1 MERKLDNKMK
11 RELSYV
17 ATLND
22 RNISLVSIRKQQAAC
37 DVPELLI
44 IGEKSK
50 TASPVKASSNLQK
63 EEKLLQSYSMGM
75 TEVNTVERQALS
87 NIDST
92 SGCELKPT
100 MKHNFAFDNMGYE
113 ESSEA
118 MPSTPSQEH
127 TVVVNIVGMTCQSC
141 VQSIEGRI
149 SKVKGILR
157 IKVSL
162 EQNNAVIRYL
172 QLEINPEQICQE
184 ILDMGFDAS
193 IAEEKLTTA
202 AADSP
207 SLKEAVVKL
216 RVEGM
221 TCQSCVT
228 NIEGKIRK
236 LHGVAKIKVSLDNK
250 EAIIAYHPYIIQPD
264 DLKRHISDLGYE
276 CTVKSKSAPLKL
288 GAIDL
293 QRLQNA
299 NPRETPASLK
309 SDGLDPLAT
318 EMGSTATVTI
328 QIEGM
333 RCKSCVR
340 NIEGNTSDLPGIKSI
355 KVSLEQKCA
364 VVQYSPDLI
373 TLSALQQA
381 IESLP
386 PGNFKVSLLNGSE
399 VHEAASPSGAFTY
412 NVIRQPPKGT
422 TQSAVIK
429 ISGMTCN
436 SCVQSIEGAISQR
449 QGVQRVAVSLAGST
463 GTIHYDPAVTSGEEL
478 RAAIEDM
485 GFDASVLTDTA
496 TEEHRCQPDA
506 SKAAVQP
513 RAPEPPRQGDA
524 SDALPDNPHPGGSNQ
539 LSGATEEKCVLQ
551 ITGMTCASCVSTIER
566 NLQKEDGIVSVLV
579 ALMAGKAEIKYKP
592 ELVQPLE
599 IAQLIQ
605 NLGFE
610 VTIMENKAETEG
622 QVELLITGMT
632 CASCVHNIESKLMR
646 TNGVLSASVALATS
660 KAHVQFDPEIIGPR
674 DIIKVI
680 KEIGFHAS
688 VAKRA
693 PNAHNLDH
701 KKEIQQ
707 WRKSF
712 LYSLAFGIP
721 VVVIMIYM
729 QIPSGED
736 HGSKVLEQNLIPGLS
751 ILNLLF
757 FILCTFV
764 QFLGGWYFYVQAYKS
779 LRHKTANMDVL
790 IVLATTIAY
799 LYSCVILIVAIIE
812 KAEKSPVTFFDTPP
826 MLFVFIAL
834 GRWLEHIAKGKT
846 SEALAKLMS
855 LQATEATVVT
865 LGPGHSIVKE
875 EQVPVE
881 LVQRGD
887 IIKVVPGGKFPV
899 DGKVIEGSS
908 MADESLITGEPM
920 PVIKKPGSTVIA
932 GSINAYG
939 SLLVNATHV
948 GSDTTLAQ
956 IVKLVEE
963 AQMSKAPIQQL
974 ADKFSGY
981 FVPFIIIV
989 STVTLIVWITIGF
1002 VNFDIIKKYFP
1013 NQTKNISKAE
1023 IILRFA
1029 FQTSITV
1036 LSIACP
1042 CSLGLATPTA
1052 VMVGTGVAAQNGI
1065 LIKGGKPLEMAHQI
1079 KTVMFDKTGTITCG
1093 VPKVMRVLLMGD
1105 TAVLPLKKVLA
1116 VVGTAEASSEH
1127 PLGMA
1132 VTKYCKEELG
1142 TESLGYCTDFQAVP
1156 GCGISCKVGGVEAV
1170 LGRAEDGPNKLD
1182 ANRTGDSS
1190 APLGDNAVIML
1201 LESQGPSASQKYSVL
1216 IGNREWMRRNGLNIT
1231 NDVNDAMTNHE
1242 MKGQTAI
1249 LVAIDGVLC
1258 GMIAIADIV
1267 KQEAALA
1274 VHTLQSMGIDVV
1286 LLTGDNRKTAKA
1298 IATQVGIKKVFAEVL
1313 PSHKVA
1319 KVQELQNGKKKVAM
1333 VGDGV
1338 NDSPALARADVGI
1351 AIGTGTDVAIE
1362 AADVVLI
1369 RNDLLDVVASIH
1381 LSKRTVR
1388 RIRINL
1394 ILALIYNML
1403 GIPIA
1408 AGVFMPVGLVLQ
1420 PWMGSA
1426 AMAASSV
1433 SVLLSSLQLK
1443 CYKKPDT
1450 ESYEAQAQG
1459 RMKPLTPSQISVHI
1473 GMDDRRRDSSKPSPW
1488 DQTSQ
1493 VSLSSLASNRLLR
1506 RNGFIEE
1513 EGSKWS
1519 LLINGADEEQYI

>member
-1 MERKLDNKMK
+1 
-11 RELSYV
+11 
-17 ATLND
+17 
-22 RNISLVSIRKQQAAC
+22 
-37 DVPELLI
+37 
-44 IGEKSK
+44 
-50 TASPVKASSNLQK
+50 
-63 EEKLLQSYSMGM
+63 
-75 TEVNTVERQALS
+75 
-87 NIDST
+87 
-92 SGCELKPT
+92 

-113 ESSEA
+113 ESFETA
-118 MPSTPSQEH
+118 PSPSSQEH
-127 TVVVNIVGMTCQSC
+127 TVAVNIVGMTCQSC
-141 VQSIEGRI
+141 VQSIEGQI
-149 SKVKGILR
+149 SKVKGIAS

-162 EQNNAVIRYL
+162 EQNNAVIKYL
-172 QLEINPEQICQE
+172 RSEISPEQICQE
-184 ILDMGFDAS
+184 IQDMGFDANV
-193 IAEEKLTTA
+193 AEERSTTA
-202 AADSP
+202 TVDLSC
-207 SLKEAVVKL
+207 LREAVVKL

-236 LHGVAKIKVSLDNK
+236 LHGVTKIKVSLSNQ
-250 EAIIAYHPYIIQPD
+250 EAIVAYYPYIIQPD
-264 DLKRHISDLGYE
+264 DLKSHISDLGYE
-276 CTVKSKSAPLKL
+276 CTIKSKSAPLKL
-288 GAIDL
+288 GVLDL
-293 QRLQNA
+293 RRLQNA
-299 NPRETPASLK
+299 NPKGTPASLE
-309 SDGLDPLAT
+309 SDWVDPPVAT
-318 EMGSTATVTI
+318 MSGTATVAVR
-328 QIEGM
+328 IEGM
-333 RCKSCVR
+333 HCKSCVR
-340 NIEGNTSDLPGIKSI
+340 NIEGNISDLPGIQSI
-355 KVSLEQKCA
+355 KVSLEHKRA
-364 VVQYSPDLI
+364 VVQYSPNLI

-386 PGNFKVSLLNGSE
+386 PGNFKVCLLNSSE
-399 VHEAASPSGAFTY
+399 VNKGASPSPALLCDLFREPLQDTTRTA
-412 NVIRQPPKGT
+412 VIR
-422 TQSAVIK
+422 ID
-429 ISGMTCN
+429 GMTCN
-436 SCVQSIEGAISQR
+436 SCVQSIEGTISQR
-449 QGVQRVAVSLAGST
+449 QGVQCIAVSLADRT
-463 GTIHYDPAVTSGEEL
+463 GTIHYDPAVTNGEDL
-478 RAAIEDM
+478 KTAIEDM
-485 GFDASVLTDTA
+485 GFDASVLTGNSVFSSVGNTA
-496 TEEHRCQPDA
+496 AGERRHQPDA
-506 SKAAVQP
+506 SNVAVQP
-513 RAPEPPRQGDA
+513 QAPEPPRQACA
-524 SDALPDNPHPGGSNQ
+524 SDALPDSPHLDGPNQ
-539 LSGATEEKCVLQ
+539 PSGVTAEKCFLQ

-592 ELVQPLE
+592 EFIQPLE

-610 VTIMENKAETEG
+610 ATIIEDHAETEG
-622 QVELLITGMT
+622 NVELLITGMT

-646 TNGVLSASVALATS
+646 TNGIFYASVALATC
-660 KAHVQFDPEIIGPR
+660 KAHIQFDPEITGPR
-674 DIIKVI
+674 DIIKI
-680 KEIGFHAS
+680 IEEIGFHAS
-688 VAKRA
+688 VARRV

-701 KKEIQQ
+701 KKEIRQ

-712 LYSLAFGIP
+712 LCSLLFGIP
-721 VVVIMIYM
+721 VLILMIYM
-729 QIPSGED
+729 LIPDGAH
-736 HGSKVLEQNLIPGLS
+736 HGSMVLEQNLIPGLS

-757 FILCTFV
+757 FVLCTFV

-779 LRHKTANMDVL
+779 LKHKTANMDVL

-799 LYSCVILIVAIIE
+799 VYSCVILMVAIIE

-834 GRWLEHIAKGKT
+834 GRWLEHIAKSKT
-846 SEALAKLMS
+846 SEALAKLIS

-865 LGPGHSIVKE
+865 LGPDHSIIRE
-875 EQVPVE
+875 EQVAVE

-887 IIKVVPGGKFPV
+887 IVKVVPGGKFPV

-908 MADESLITGEPM
+908 MADESLITGEAM
-920 PVIKKPGSTVIA
+920 PVTKKPGSTVIA
-932 GSINAYG
+932 GSINAHG
-939 SLLVNATHV
+939 SVLVNATHV
-948 GSDTTLAQ
+948 GNDTTLAQ

-981 FVPFIIIV
+981 FVPFIIII

-1002 VNFDIIKKYFP
+1002 INFDVIQKYFP
-1013 NQTKNISKAE
+1013 NQNKHVSKAE
-1023 IILRFA
+1023 LILRFA

-1065 LIKGGKPLEMAHQI
+1065 LIKGGKPLEMAHKI

-1093 VPKVMRVLLMGD
+1093 VPEVMRVLLLGD
-1105 TAVLPLKKVLA
+1105 TDVLSLKKVLA

-1127 PLGMA
+1127 PLGVA

-1142 TESLGYCTDFQAVP
+1142 TQSLGYCTDFQAVP

-1170 LGRAEDGPNKLD
+1170 LGMAEEGLDKLD
-1182 ANRTGDSS
+1182 TNSSRDSS
-1190 APLGDNAVIML
+1190 APLGDKTLVTL
-1201 LESQGPSASQKYSVL
+1201 SESHGMSAPKVTATSHTYSVL
-1216 IGNREWMRRNGLNIT
+1216 IGNREWMRRNGLHIA
-1231 NDVNDAMTNHE
+1231 NDVNDAMTDHE
-1242 MKGQTAI
+1242 TKGQTAI

-1258 GMIAIADIV
+1258 GMIAVADTV

-1274 VHTLQSMGIDVV
+1274 VHTLKNMGIDVV
-1286 LLTGDNRKTAKA
+1286 LITGDNRKTAKA

-1319 KVQELQNGKKKVAM
+1319 KVQELQNGKRKVAM

-1394 ILALIYNML
+1394 ILALIYNLL

-1433 SVLLSSLQLK
+1433 SVVLSSLQLK

-1473 GMDDRRRDSSKPSPW
+1473 GMDDRRRDSSRLAPW
-1488 DQTSQ
+1488 DQISQ
-1493 VSLSSLASNRLLR
+1493 VSLSSLTSDKLPR
-1506 RNGFIEE
+1506 RNGFVEE
-1513 EGSKWS
+1513 EGDKWS
-1519 LLINGADEEQYI
+1519 LLMNGGDEEQYI

>member
-1 MERKLDNKMK
+1 MPGTVF
-11 RELSYV
+11 SG
-17 ATLND
+17 
-22 RNISLVSIRKQQAAC
+22 RNLRSFIY
-37 DVPELLI
+37 
-44 IGEKSK
+44 
-50 TASPVKASSNLQK
+50 T
-63 EEKLLQSYSMGM
+63 
-75 TEVNTVERQALS
+75 ALS
-87 NIDST
+87 NTDSPPD
-92 SGCELKPT
+92 CELKPT

-113 ESSEA
+113 ESSET
-118 MPSTPSQEH
+118 MPSPPSQEH
-127 TVVVNIVGMTCQSC
+127 SVVVNIVGMTCQSC
-141 VQSIEGRI
+141 VQSIEGQI

-162 EQNNAVIRYL
+162 EQNHAVIKYL
-172 QLEINPEQICQE
+172 QSEISPEQICQE
-184 ILDMGFDAS
+184 ILDMGFDAN
-193 IAEEKLTTA
+193 IAEDKLTTA
-202 AADSP
+202 TVNLP

-228 NIEGKIRK
+228 SIEGKIRK
-236 LHGVAKIKVSLDNK
+236 LHGVAKIKVSLDNQ
-250 EAIIAYHPYIIQPD
+250 EAIVAYHPYIIQPD
-264 DLKRHISDLGYE
+264 DLKRHISDLGYD
-276 CTVKSKSAPLKL
+276 CTIKSKSAPLKL
-288 GAIDL
+288 GALDL

-309 SDGLDPLAT
+309 SDGLDPLVT
-318 EMGSTATVTI
+318 EVGSTATVTL

-333 RCKSCVR
+333 HCKSCIR
-340 NIEGNTSDLPGIKSI
+340 NIEGNISDLPGIKSI
-355 KVSLEQKCA
+355 KVSLEHKCA
-364 VVQYSPDLI
+364 VVQYTPDFI

-386 PGNFKVSLLNGSE
+386 PGNFKVTLHNGSE
-399 VHEAASPSGAFTY
+399 AGKAASPSGAFTY
-412 NVIRQPPKGT
+412 DLIRQPPQGT
-422 TQSAVIK
+422 TLTAVIK
-429 ISGMTCN
+429 IDGMTCN

-449 QGVQRVAVSLAGST
+449 QGVQHVAVSLAGST

-485 GFDASVLTDTA
+485 GFDASVLT
-496 TEEHRCQPDA
+496 
-506 SKAAVQP
+506 
-513 RAPEPPRQGDA
+513 
-524 SDALPDNPHPGGSNQ
+524 
-539 LSGATEEKCVLQ
+539 
-551 ITGMTCASCVSTIER
+551 
-566 NLQKEDGIVSVLV
+566 GIVSVLV

-592 ELVQPLE
+592 ELIQPLE

-610 VTIMENKAETEG
+610 ATVMEDNAETEG

-646 TNGVLSASVALATS
+646 TNGIFSASVALATS
-660 KAHVQFDPEIIGPR
+660 KAHIQFDPEIIGPR

-712 LYSLAFGIP
+712 LYSLVFGIP

-729 QIPSGED
+729 QIPNGGD
-736 HGSKVLEQNLIPGLS
+736 RGSKVLERNLIPGLS

-779 LRHKTANMDVL
+779 LRHKTTNMDVL

-865 LGPGHSIVKE
+865 LGPDHSIVRE

-887 IIKVVPGGKFPV
+887 VIKVVPGGKFPV

-932 GSINAYG
+932 GSINAHG

-981 FVPFIIIV
+981 FVPFIIII
-989 STVTLIVWITIGF
+989 STVTLIAWTTIGF

-1013 NQTKNISKAE
+1013 NQSKNISKAE

-1105 TAVLPLKKVLA
+1105 TAMLPLKKVLA

-1156 GCGISCKVGGVEAV
+1156 GCGISCKVGGVEAI
-1170 LGRAEDGPNKLD
+1170 LGSELNV
-1182 ANRTGDSS
+1182 NISGDSS
-1190 APLGDNAVIML
+1190 APLGDNAVITL

-1216 IGNREWMRRNGLNIT
+1216 IGNREWMRRNGLNIR

-1249 LVAIDGVLC
+1249 LVAIDGMLC
-1258 GMIAIADIV
+1258 GMIAIADTV

-1286 LLTGDNRKTAKA
+1286 LITGDNRKTAKA

-1408 AGVFMPVGLVLQ
+1408 AGM
-1420 PWMGSA
+1420 
-1426 AMAASSV
+1426 
-1433 SVLLSSLQLK
+1433 
-1443 CYKKPDT
+1443 
-1450 ESYEAQAQG
+1450 
-1459 RMKPLTPSQISVHI
+1459 
-1473 GMDDRRRDSSKPSPW
+1473 
-1488 DQTSQ
+1488 
-1493 VSLSSLASNRLLR
+1493 
-1506 RNGFIEE
+1506 
-1513 EGSKWS
+1513 
-1519 LLINGADEEQYI
+1519 

>member
-11 RELSYV
+11 RELSCL
-17 ATLND
+17 ATLNNK
-22 RNISLVSIRKQQAAC
+22 NITLVSIRKQQAVH

-44 IGEKSK
+44 TGEKSE
-50 TASPVKASSNLQK
+50 TESPVKASSNLQK

-75 TEVNTVERQALS
+75 PEVNTIERQILS
-87 NIDST
+87 NTDS
-92 SGCELKPT
+92 SPDCEVEPT

-113 ESSEA
+113 EGFETA
-118 MPSTPSQEH
+118 PSPSSQEH
-127 TVVVNIVGMTCQSC
+127 TVTVNVVGMTCQSC
-141 VQSIEGRI
+141 VQSIEGQI
-149 SKVKGILR
+149 SKVKGIVG

-162 EQNNAVIRYL
+162 EQNNAVIKYL
-172 QLEINPEQICQE
+172 QSEISPEQICQE
-184 ILDMGFDAS
+184 IQDIGFDANVV
-193 IAEEKLTTA
+193 EEKLTTA
-202 AADSP
+202 TVNLSC
-207 SLKEAVVKL
+207 SREAVVKL

-228 NIEGKIRK
+228 NIEGNIRK
-236 LHGVAKIKVSLDNK
+236 LHGVVKVKVSLGNQ
-250 EAIIAYHPYIIQPD
+250 EAIIAYYPYIIHPD
-264 DLKRHISDLGYE
+264 ELKSYISNLGYD
-276 CTVKSKSAPLKL
+276 CTIKSKSAPLKL
-288 GAIDL
+288 NVL
-293 QRLQNA
+293 HLRHLQNA
-299 NPRETPASLK
+299 NPKETLASFE
-309 SDGLDPLAT
+309 SDEADPLVAKVS
-318 EMGSTATVTI
+318 GTAMVTI
-328 QIEGM
+328 RIEGM
-333 RCKSCVR
+333 HCRSCVR
-340 NIEGNTSDLPGIKSI
+340 NIEGNLSDLPGIQSI
-355 KVSLEQKCA
+355 KVSLEHKRA
-364 VVQYSPDLI
+364 VVQYSPNLI

-386 PGNFKVSLLNGSE
+386 PGNFKVCLLNGSE
-399 VHEAASPSGAFTY
+399 VNKGASPSPALLCDFFREPLQGTTCTA
-412 NVIRQPPKGT
+412 VIR
-422 TQSAVIK
+422 ID
-429 ISGMTCN
+429 GMTCN
-436 SCVQSIEGAISQR
+436 SCVQSIEGTISQR
-449 QGVQRVAVSLAGST
+449 RGVQHIEVSLAGRT
-463 GTIHYDPAVTSGEEL
+463 GTIHYNPAVTNGEEL

-485 GFDASVLTDTA
+485 GFDASVLTDT
-496 TEEHRCQPDA
+496 TTGERRHQTDT
-506 SKAAVQP
+506 SNAAVQP
-513 RAPEPPRQGDA
+513 QAPEPPRQGCA
-524 SDALPDNPHPGGSNQ
+524 SDALPDSPQLDEPNHPGRET
-539 LSGATEEKCVLQ
+539 AEKCFLQ

-579 ALMAGKAEIKYKP
+579 ALMSGKAEIKYKP
-592 ELVQPLE
+592 EFIQPLE

-610 VTIMENKAETEG
+610 ATVIEDHAETEG
-622 QVELLITGMT
+622 NVELLITGMT

-646 TNGVLSASVALATS
+646 TNGIFYASVALATC
-660 KAHVQFDPEIIGPR
+660 KAHIQFDPEITGPR
-674 DIIKVI
+674 DIIKI
-680 KEIGFHAS
+680 IEEIGFHAS
-688 VAKRA
+688 VARRV

-712 LYSLAFGIP
+712 LCSLLFGVP
-721 VVVIMIYM
+721 VLILMIYM
-729 QIPSGED
+729 LIPDDE
-736 HGSKVLEQNLIPGLS
+736 HRGSMVLERNLIPGLS

-779 LRHKTANMDVL
+779 LKHKTANMDVL
-790 IVLATTIAY
+790 IILATTIAY
-799 LYSCVILIVAIIE
+799 VYSCVILMVAIIE

-834 GRWLEHIAKGKT
+834 GRWLEHIAKSKT
-846 SEALAKLMS
+846 SEALAKLIS

-865 LGPGHSIVKE
+865 LGPDHSIVRE
-875 EQVPVE
+875 EQVAVE

-887 IIKVVPGGKFPV
+887 IVKVVPGGKFPV

-908 MADESLITGEPM
+908 MADESLITGEAM
-920 PVIKKPGSTVIA
+920 PVTKKPGSTVIA
-932 GSINAYG
+932 GSINAHG
-939 SLLVNATHV
+939 SVLVNATHV
-948 GSDTTLAQ
+948 GNDTTLAQ

-981 FVPFIIIV
+981 FVPFIIII
-989 STVTLIVWITIGF
+989 STVTLIVWIAIGF
-1002 VNFDIIKKYFP
+1002 INFDVIQKYFP
-1013 NQTKNISKAE
+1013 NQNKHVSKAE
-1023 IILRFA
+1023 LILRFA

-1065 LIKGGKPLEMAHQI
+1065 LIKGGKPLEMAHKI

-1093 VPKVMRVLLMGD
+1093 VPKVMRVLLLGD
-1105 TAVLPLKKVLA
+1105 MAVLSLKK
-1116 VVGTAEASSEH
+1116 
-1127 PLGMA
+1127 
-1132 VTKYCKEELG
+1132 ELG
-1142 TESLGYCTDFQAVP
+1142 TQNLGYCTDFQAVP
-1156 GCGISCKVGGVEAV
+1156 GCGISCKVGGVGAV
-1170 LGRAEDGPNKLD
+1170 LGTAEEGLDKLD
-1182 ANRTGDSS
+1182 TNRSRDSS
-1190 APLGDNAVIML
+1190 ACLGDNALITL
-1201 LESQGPSASQKYSVL
+1201 SKSHGPSTSHTYSVL
-1216 IGNREWMRRNGLNIT
+1216 IGNREWMRRNGLHIA
-1231 NDVNDAMTNHE
+1231 NDVNDAMTDHE
-1242 MKGQTAI
+1242 TKGQTAI

-1258 GMIAIADIV
+1258 AMIAIADTV

-1274 VHTLQSMGIDVV
+1274 VHTLKNMGIDVV
-1286 LLTGDNRKTAKA
+1286 LITGDNRKTAKA

-1319 KVQELQNGKKKVAM
+1319 KVQELQNGKRKVAM

-1381 LSKRTVR
+1381 LSKRIVR
-1388 RIRINL
+1388 RIRVNL
-1394 ILALIYNML
+1394 ILALIYNLL

-1433 SVLLSSLQLK
+1433 SVVLSSLQLK
-1443 CYKKPDT
+1443 CYKKPDS

-1459 RMKPLTPSQISVHI
+1459 CMKPLTPSQISVHI
-1473 GMDDRRRDSSKPSPW
+1473 GMDDRKRDSSRPALW
-1488 DQTSQ
+1488 DQISQ
-1493 VSLSSLASNRLLR
+1493 VSLSALTSDKLQR
-1506 RNGFIEE
+1506 RNGLDEE
-1513 EGSKWS
+1513 EGDKWS
-1519 LLINGADEEQYI
+1519 LLMNGRDEEQYI

>member
-11 RELSYV
+11 KEPSYL

-37 DVPELLI
+37 YVPELLM
-44 IGEKSK
+44 IGEKSR

-63 EEKLLQSYSMGM
+63 EEKLLQSYSMGT
-75 TEVNTVERQALS
+75 TEVNTDERQALS
-87 NIDST
+87 NIDSPP
-92 SGCELKPT
+92 GCELKPT

-113 ESSEA
+113 ASSETV
-118 MPSTPSQEH
+118 PSPPSQEH

-162 EQNNAVIRYL
+162 EQNNAVIKY
-172 QLEINPEQICQE
+172 QQSEISPEQICQE
-184 ILDMGFDAS
+184 ILDMGFDAN
-193 IAEEKLTTA
+193 ITEEKLTTTTVNL
-202 AADSP
+202 P
-207 SLKEAVVKL
+207 SLKEAVAKL

-228 NIEGKIRK
+228 SIEGKIRK
-236 LHGVAKIKVSLDNK
+236 LHGVAKIKVSLDNQ

-264 DLKRHISDLGYE
+264 DLKRHISDLGYN
-276 CTVKSKSAPLKL
+276 CTIKSKSAPLKL
-288 GAIDL
+288 GALDL
-293 QRLQNA
+293 QLLQNA
-299 NPRETPASLK
+299 NPRETPANLE
-309 SDGLDPLAT
+309 SDGLDPLVPKV
-318 EMGSTATVTI
+318 GSTATVTV

-333 RCKSCVR
+333 HCKSCVR
-340 NIEGNTSDLPGIKSI
+340 NIEGNISDLPGIKSI
-355 KVSLEQKCA
+355 KVSLEHKCA

-373 TLSALQQA
+373 TLSAFQHA

-386 PGNFKVSLLNGSE
+386 PGNFKVSLLSGSE
-399 VHEAASPSGAFTY
+399 ANKAASPSGAFTC
-412 NVIRQPPKGT
+412 NVVRQPPQGT
-422 TQSAVIK
+422 THVALIK
-429 ISGMTCN
+429 IDGMTCN
-436 SCVQSIEGAISQR
+436 SCVQSIEGAVSQR
-449 QGVQRVAVSLAGST
+449 QGVQHISVSLAGST

-485 GFDASVLTDTA
+485 GFDASVLTDTVPG
-496 TEEHRCQPDA
+496 EHRCQPDT

-513 RAPEPPRQGDA
+513 RVPEPPHQGNS
-524 SDALPDNPHPGGSNQ
+524 SDALPHPDGSNQ
-539 LSGATEEKCVLQ
+539 LSGTTEEKCVLQ

-592 ELVQPLE
+592 ELIQPLE

-610 VTIMENKAETEG
+610 ATIMENNAETEG

-646 TNGVLSASVALATS
+646 TSGIFSASVALATS
-660 KAHVQFDPEIIGPR
+660 KAHIQFDPEIIGPR
-674 DIIKVI
+674 DIIKAI

-693 PNAHNLDH
+693 PNAHNLSH

-712 LYSLAFGIP
+712 LYSLVFGIP
-721 VVVIMIYM
+721 VVVLMIYM
-729 QIPSGED
+729 QIPNGED

-799 LYSCVILIVAIIE
+799 VYSCVILIVAILE

-865 LGPGHSIVKE
+865 LGPGHSIVRE

-899 DGKVIEGSS
+899 DGKVIDGSS

-920 PVIKKPGSTVIA
+920 PVVKKPGSTVIA

-981 FVPFIIIV
+981 FVPFIIII
-989 STVTLIVWITIGF
+989 STVTLIAWITIGF

-1013 NQTKNISKAE
+1013 NQSKNISKAE

-1079 KTVMFDKTGTITCG
+1079 KTVMFDKTGTITYG

-1156 GCGISCKVGGVEAV
+1156 GCGISCKVGGVEAI
-1170 LGRAEDGPNKLD
+1170 LGTAEEAPNKLD

-1190 APLGDNAVIML
+1190 APLGDNGVIPL
-1201 LESQGPSASQKYSVL
+1201 LEPQGPSASQKYLVL
-1216 IGNREWMRRNGLNIT
+1216 IGNREWMRRNGLNIA

-1249 LVAIDGVLC
+1249 LVAIDGALC
-1258 GMIAIADIV
+1258 GMIAIADTV

-1286 LLTGDNRKTAKA
+1286 LITGDNRKTAKA
-1298 IATQVGIKKVFAEVL
+1298 IATQVCSCLLVSCFSLGWG
-1313 PSHKVA
+1313 
-1319 KVQELQNGKKKVAM
+1319 QLQWQ
-1333 VGDGV
+1333 
-1338 NDSPALARADVGI
+1338 
-1351 AIGTGTDVAIE
+1351 
-1362 AADVVLI
+1362 
-1369 RNDLLDVVASIH
+1369 LLLC
-1381 LSKRTVR
+1381 LSCC
-1388 RIRINL
+1388 L
-1394 ILALIYNML
+1394 HC
-1403 GIPIA
+1403 
-1408 AGVFMPVGLVLQ
+1408 
-1420 PWMGSA
+1420 S
-1426 AMAASSV
+1426 
-1433 SVLLSSLQLK
+1433 
-1443 CYKKPDT
+1443 
-1450 ESYEAQAQG
+1450 
-1459 RMKPLTPSQISVHI
+1459 
-1473 GMDDRRRDSSKPSPW
+1473 
-1488 DQTSQ
+1488 
-1493 VSLSSLASNRLLR
+1493 
-1506 RNGFIEE
+1506 
-1513 EGSKWS
+1513 
-1519 LLINGADEEQYI
+1519 

>member
-1 MERKLDNKMK
+1 
-11 RELSYV
+11 
-17 ATLND
+17 
-22 RNISLVSIRKQQAAC
+22 
-37 DVPELLI
+37 
-44 IGEKSK
+44 
-50 TASPVKASSNLQK
+50 
-63 EEKLLQSYSMGM
+63 
-75 TEVNTVERQALS
+75 
-87 NIDST
+87 
-92 SGCELKPT
+92 

-113 ESSEA
+113 ESFET
-118 MPSTPSQEH
+118 MPSPSSQEH
-127 TVVVNIVGMTCQSC
+127 TVAVNIVGMTCQSC
-141 VQSIEGRI
+141 VQSLEGRI
-149 SKVKGILR
+149 PKVKGIVS

-162 EQNNAVIRYL
+162 EENNAVIKYL
-172 QLEINPEQICQE
+172 QSEISPEQICQE
-184 ILDMGFDAS
+184 IQDMGFDAN
-193 IAEEKLTTA
+193 IAEERLTPATV
-202 AADSP
+202 
-207 SLKEAVVKL
+207 SLSCLREAVVKL
-216 RVEGM
+216 RIEGM

-236 LHGVAKIKVSLDNK
+236 LHGVAKIKVSLGNQ
-250 EAIIAYHPYIIQPD
+250 EAIIAYYPYIIQPD
-264 DLKRHISDLGYE
+264 DLKSHINNLGYD
-276 CTVKSKSAPLKL
+276 CTIKSKSAPLKL
-288 GAIDL
+288 GVLDL
-293 QRLQNA
+293 GCLQNA
-299 NPRETPASLK
+299 NPGETPASLK
-309 SDGLDPLAT
+309 SDGVDPPVAK
-318 EMGSTATVTI
+318 MSGTAMVAVR
-328 QIEGM
+328 IEGM
-333 RCKSCVR
+333 HCKSCVR
-340 NIEGNTSDLPGIKSI
+340 NIEGNISDLPGIQSI
-355 KVSLEQKCA
+355 KVSLEHKCA
-364 VVQYSPDLI
+364 VVQYSPNLI
-373 TLSALQQA
+373 TLPALQQA

-386 PGNFKVSLLNGSE
+386 PGNFKVCLLNGSE
-399 VHEAASPSGAFTY
+399 VNKGACPSPAWLCDLFREPLQDTTRMA
-412 NVIRQPPKGT
+412 VIR
-422 TQSAVIK
+422 ID
-429 ISGMTCN
+429 GMTCN
-436 SCVQSIEGAISQR
+436 SCVQSIEGTISQR
-449 QGVQRVAVSLAGST
+449 QGVQRIAVSLADRT
-463 GTIHYDPAVTSGEEL
+463 GNIHYDPAVTNGEEL

-485 GFDASVLTDTA
+485 GFDASVLTGNSVFSSAGNVTSWA
-496 TEEHRCQPDA
+496 MHQPDA
-506 SKAAVQP
+506 SNAAVQP
-513 RAPEPPRQGDA
+513 RAPEPPRQGCA
-524 SDALPDNPHPGGSNQ
+524 SDALLDSPHLDGPNQ
-539 LSGATEEKCVLQ
+539 PSGATAEKCFLQ

-592 ELVQPLE
+592 EFIQPLE

-610 VTIMENKAETEG
+610 ATVIEDHAETEG
-622 QVELLITGMT
+622 NVELLITGMT

-646 TNGVLSASVALATS
+646 TNGIFYASVALATC
-660 KAHVQFDPEIIGPR
+660 KAHIQFDPEITGPR
-674 DIIKVI
+674 DIIKI
-680 KEIGFHAS
+680 IEEIGFHAS
-688 VAKRA
+688 VARRV

-712 LYSLAFGIP
+712 LCSLLFGIP
-721 VVVIMIYM
+721 VLILMIYM
-729 QIPSGED
+729 LIPDGEH
-736 HGSKVLEQNLIPGLS
+736 HGSMVLEQNLIPGLS

-757 FILCTFV
+757 FVLCTFV

-779 LRHKTANMDVL
+779 LKHKTANMDVL

-799 LYSCVILIVAIIE
+799 VYSCVILMVAIIE

-834 GRWLEHIAKGKT
+834 GRWLEHIAKSKT
-846 SEALAKLMS
+846 SEALAKLIS

-865 LGPGHSIVKE
+865 LGPDHSIIRE
-875 EQVPVE
+875 EQVAVE

-887 IIKVVPGGKFPV
+887 IVKVVPGGKFPV

-908 MADESLITGEPM
+908 MADESLITGEAM
-920 PVIKKPGSTVIA
+920 PVTKKPGSTVIA
-932 GSINAYG
+932 GSINAHG
-939 SLLVNATHV
+939 SVLVNATHV
-948 GSDTTLAQ
+948 GNDTTLAQ

-981 FVPFIIIV
+981 FVPFIIII

-1002 VNFDIIKKYFP
+1002 INFDVIQKYFP
-1013 NQTKNISKAE
+1013 NQNKHVSKAE
-1023 IILRFA
+1023 LILRFA

-1065 LIKGGKPLEMAHQI
+1065 LIKGGKPLEMAHKI

-1093 VPKVMRVLLMGD
+1093 VPKVMRVLLLGD
-1105 TAVLPLKKVLA
+1105 TAVLSLKKVLA

-1127 PLGMA
+1127 PLGVA

-1142 TESLGYCTDFQAVP
+1142 TQSLGYCTDFQAVP

-1170 LGRAEDGPNKLD
+1170 LGTAEEGLDKLD
-1182 ANRTGDSS
+1182 ANRSRDGS
-1190 APLGDNAVIML
+1190 
-1201 LESQGPSASQKYSVL
+1201 PSTSHTYSVL
-1216 IGNREWMRRNGLNIT
+1216 IGNREWMRRNGLHIA
-1231 NDVNDAMTNHE
+1231 NDVNDAMTDHE
-1242 MKGQTAI
+1242 TKGQTAI
-1249 LVAIDGVLC
+1249 LVAIDGVLR
-1258 GMIAIADIV
+1258 GMIAIADTV

-1274 VHTLQSMGIDVV
+1274 VHTLKNMGIDVV
-1286 LLTGDNRKTAKA
+1286 LITGDNRKTAKA

-1319 KVQELQNGKKKVAM
+1319 KVQELQNGRRKVAM

-1394 ILALIYNML
+1394 ILALIYNLL

-1433 SVLLSSLQLK
+1433 SVVLSSLQLK

-1473 GMDDRRRDSSKPSPW
+1473 GMDDRRRDSSRPAPW
-1488 DQTSQ
+1488 DQISQ
-1493 VSLSSLASNRLLR
+1493 VSLSSLTTDKLLR
-1506 RNGFIEE
+1506 RNGFVEE
-1513 EGSKWS
+1513 EGDKWS
-1519 LLINGADEEQYI
+1519 LLMNGGDEEQYI

>member
-1 MERKLDNKMK
+1 
-11 RELSYV
+11 
-17 ATLND
+17 
-22 RNISLVSIRKQQAAC
+22 
-37 DVPELLI
+37 
-44 IGEKSK
+44 
-50 TASPVKASSNLQK
+50 
-63 EEKLLQSYSMGM
+63 
-75 TEVNTVERQALS
+75 
-87 NIDST
+87 
-92 SGCELKPT
+92 

-113 ESSEA
+113 ESSET
-118 MPSTPSQEH
+118 MPSPPSQEH

-162 EQNNAVIRYL
+162 EQNNAVIKYL
-172 QLEINPEQICQE
+172 QSEISPEQICQE

-193 IAEEKLTTA
+193 VAEESLTTA
-202 AADSP
+202 TVDLP

-236 LHGVAKIKVSLDNK
+236 LHGVAKIKVSLDNQ

-264 DLKRHISDLGYE
+264 DLKSHISDLGYE
-276 CTVKSKSAPLKL
+276 CTIKSKSAPLKL
-288 GAIDL
+288 GAFDL

-299 NPRETPASLK
+299 NPRETPASLERT
-309 SDGLDPLAT
+309 GLDPLVT
-318 EMGSTATVTI
+318 EMGSTATVTL

-333 RCKSCVR
+333 HCKSCVR
-340 NIEGNTSDLPGIKSI
+340 NIKGNTSDLPGIKSI
-355 KVSLEQKCA
+355 EVSLEHKCA
-364 VVQYSPDLI
+364 VVEYSPDLI

-399 VHEAASPSGAFTY
+399 ANKAASPSGAFTY
-412 NVIRQPPKGT
+412 NVVRQPPQGMT
-422 TQSAVIK
+422 HVAVIK
-429 ISGMTCN
+429 IDGMTCN
-436 SCVQSIEGAISQR
+436 SCVQSIEGAVSQR
-449 QGVQRVAVSLAGST
+449 RGVQRVAVSLAGST

-478 RAAIEDM
+478 RAAVEDM
-485 GFDASVLTDTA
+485 GFDASLLTD
-496 TEEHRCQPDA
+496 
-506 SKAAVQP
+506 SP
-513 RAPEPPRQGDA
+513 R
-524 SDALPDNPHPGGSNQ
+524 PGGSNQ

-592 ELVQPLE
+592 GLIEPLE

-610 VTIMENKAETEG
+610 ATIMENNAETEG

-646 TNGVLSASVALATS
+646 TNGIFSASVALATS
-660 KAHVQFDPEIIGPR
+660 KAHIQFDPEIIGPR
-674 DIIKVI
+674 DIMKVI

-712 LYSLAFGIP
+712 LYSLGFGIP

-729 QIPSGED
+729 QIHNGED
-736 HGSKVLEQNLIPGLS
+736 HGSMVLEQNLIPGLS

-826 MLFVFIAL
+826 MLFVFISL

-865 LGPGHSIVKE
+865 LGPGHSIVRE

-920 PVIKKPGSTVIA
+920 PVVKKPGSTVIA

-981 FVPFIIIV
+981 FVPFIITI

-1002 VNFDIIKKYFP
+1002 LNFDIIKKYFP
-1013 NQTKNISKAE
+1013 NQSKNISKAE

-1079 KTVMFDKTGTITCG
+1079 KTVMFDKTGTITYG

-1156 GCGISCKVGGVEAV
+1156 GCGISCKVGGVEAI
-1170 LGRAEDGPNKLD
+1170 LGTAEEGPNKLD
-1182 ANRTGDSS
+1182 ANRRGDSS
-1190 APLGDNAVIML
+1190 GPLGDNAVIML
-1201 LESQGPSASQKYSVL
+1201 LESRGPEASQKYSVL

-1493 VSLSSLASNRLLR
+1493 VSLSSLASDRLPR

-1513 EGSKWS
+1513 EGGKWS